1 MSSAEAILRLAL
13 IGGMLLLFVGG
24 LVAILMLWYVRG
36 RDPHTG
42 LVADILP
49 EPPDDLSPGAAGT
62 LLDEHAD
69 HEDVVA
75 TLVGLGRNGAVAMSP
90 AGAASG
96 DWTITA
102 LHPDRVTSGV
112 ERDLLHLLFDG
123 RPEPLREVSLR
134 SVRPRFV
141 AAEAR
146 IRDGLYGELVERG
159 YFPVSPVVTRRRWQR
174 ISRAGIIASVV
185 FGALGAILLDPW
197 AFGVLIAGVIVWTV
211 MLRMSRHMP
220 RKTDKG
226 AEAAARW
233 RAFRRYLEDIG
244 KHRDLGASTEI
255 FERYLAYA
263 IAFRIDREWIR
274 AFSEAGA
281 RRPAWLGGLG
291 DVGDVVVV
299 GGEMPDLAGAGEVI
313 GGLGRVAGDVA
324 LPDVNLPDVGMPD
337 VQGLSD
343 MLGGSLQGASDGLFS
358 LLDSAGSIFDAIDFD
373 L

>member
-1 MSSAEAILRLAL
+1 MVVSSAEAILRLAL
-13 IGGMLLLFVGG
+13 IGGMLLVFVGG
-24 LVAILMLWYVRG
+24 LVAILMVWYVRG

-49 EPPDDLSPGAAGT
+49 EPPDDLSPGSAGT
-62 LLDEHAD
+62 LLDEHAG

-75 TLVGLGRNGAVAMSP
+75 TLVGLGRNGAVTMTMER
-90 AGAASG
+90 GE
-96 DWTITA
+96 WTITA
-102 LHPDRVTSGV
+102 LHPDRITSRV
-112 ERDLLHLLFDG
+112 ERDLLNLLFDG
-123 RPEPLREVSLR
+123 RPEPLREVSLN

-146 IRDGLYGELVERG
+146 IRDDLYGELVEQG
-159 YFPVSPVVTRRRWQR
+159 YFPVSPVVTRRRWR
-174 ISRAGIIASVV
+174 RLSWAGIVASALLGV
-185 FGALGAILLDPW
+185 LGAALLDPW
-197 AFGVLIAGVIVWTV
+197 ALGVMVAGVIVWAV

-244 KHRDLGASTEI
+244 KHRELGASTEV

-274 AFSEAGA
+274 AFSAAGA
-281 RRPAWLGGLG
+281 RRPSWLGGFG
-291 DVGDVVVV
+291 DVGDVVII
-299 GGEMPDLAGAGEVI
+299 GGEMTDVAEVGELA
-313 GGLGRVAGDVA
+313 GGLGRLTGDMS

-343 MLGGSLQGASDGLFS
+343 MLGTSLQGASDGLS
-358 LLDSAGSIFDAIDFD
+358 GLLDSAGSIFDAIDFD